1 MTGILPPAQGQVERN
16 GHISPFLPPLLQP
29 CQFQKLLGFSFVMG
43 QANLPPGL
51 RVTSA
56 RKCFGL
62 SVGQV
67 FTSGDCWKGLRL
79 APTGSSTLGR
89 ALRGYSGSGFASQ
102 SGCAWSGKWACAAQD
117 KDRAIIKSKAASM
130 THFRDSREL
139 KNVYKDPNCKF

>member
-1 MTGILPPAQGQVERN
+1 MTGILPSAQGQVERN
-16 GHISPFLPPLLQP
+16 GHISSFLPLLLQP
-29 CQFQKLLGFSFVMG
+29 CQFQKLLSFTYVMG

-89 ALRGYSGSGFASQ
+89 TLHGCSGSGFAFW
-102 SGCAWSGKWACAAQD
+102 SGCVWRGRWAWAAQD
-117 KDRAIIKSKAASM
+117 KDRTIIKSKAVSM
-130 THFRDSREL
+130 THFRNSREL
-139 KNVYKDPNCKF
+139 KKCL